1 MPASAPAPSI
11 WQRALNLY
19 TRDIWRNQ
27 YLDDRSLRGR
37 FYALLRI
44 VSITITG
51 INETKS
57 ASRAASLSFSTLLG
71 LGPLMAIAVLVAGFV
86 LDRQEP
92 NLAVNTINRLIKF
105 VAPQVTQYEQL
116 ENQNAAASQP
126 ATPSNDFVTAA
137 KPVLQPTLNSS
148 VSTSPNPSVS
158 PFSNPFPPPES
169 VKPTSQSSIDNADGL
184 FLAPPGTAINLPA
197 PPAPYRQPTSQSMI
211 DAPPTDQT
219 ASQSANPATAPP
231 PANPELV
238 ELIDGF
244 IAGSKSSTAGIV
256 GVLTLI
262 VIVLQL
268 FTSVENAF
276 NEIWGVRQGRTWVMR
291 IVFYWTVLTL
301 GAVLFFAL
309 VTSLSAGAYLNVVK
323 ENLPFGLGATL
334 VDFLR
339 WLLPSLSAFLL
350 MAVLALFYK
359 YIPNTRVLWRSAAAG
374 AVLVGLLVVANNY
387 LAFLYLSKV
396 VQQRSLFGSLGIL
409 PILMFGLYIFW
420 FFLLLG
426 GQVSYAIQN
435 VHFRNSQAA
444 WNTLAESM
452 RERLSLTVLLRIGRR
467 FRDCH
472 PPCTASELG
481 AEIGV
486 PTQILN
492 ECLNRLVTMR
502 LLSAVPPGAH
512 ETANDLRF
520 QPARPLNHTTLA
532 DFKRL
537 DDDHGGDPTGPTLT
551 DFDPIVL
558 AYDDEI
564 NRLQNSPFF
573 QKSLDDL
580 ITAFPMPAFKK
591 AAP

>member
-1 MPASAPAPSI
+1 MNELDNPKYNEDAKKYSALISA
-11 WQRALNLY
+11 QKGAE
-19 TRDIWRNQ
+19 
-27 YLDDRSLRGR
+27 G
-37 FYALLRI
+37 
-44 VSITITG
+44 TI
-51 INETKS
+51 
-57 ASRAASLSFSTLLG
+57 
-71 LGPLMAIAVLVAGFV
+71 
-86 LDRQEP
+86 
-92 NLAVNTINRLIKF
+92 
-105 VAPQVTQYEQL
+105 
-116 ENQNAAASQP
+116 
-126 ATPSNDFVTAA
+126 
-137 KPVLQPTLNSS
+137 
-148 VSTSPNPSVS
+148 
-158 PFSNPFPPPES
+158 
-169 VKPTSQSSIDNADGL
+169 
-184 FLAPPGTAINLPA
+184 
-197 PPAPYRQPTSQSMI
+197 
-211 DAPPTDQT
+211 
-219 ASQSANPATAPP
+219 
-231 PANPELV
+231 
-238 ELIDGF
+238 
-244 IAGSKSSTAGIV
+244 AGIV

-309 VTSLSAGAYLNVVK
+309 VTSLSAGAYLNFVR
-323 ENLPFGLGATL
+323 EHLPFGLGATL

-339 WLLPSLSAFLL
+339 WLLPSLSALLL

-359 YIPNTRVLWRSAAAG
+359 FIPNTRVLWRSAAAG

-467 FRDCH
+467 FRDCQ

-481 AEIGV
+481 AELGV

-502 LLSAVPPGAH
+502 LLSPVPPGAH
-512 ETANDLRF
+512 EPANDFRY
-520 QPARPLNHTTLA
+520 QPARPLNPTSLA

-551 DFDPIVL
+551 DIDPIVL
-558 AYDDEI
+558 AYDDELKGI
-564 NRLQNSPFF
+564 QGGPFF
-573 QKSLDDL
+573 QKTLDDL
-580 ITAFPMPAFKK
+580 ITAYPMPGSRPPSRPS
-591 AAP
+591 AA

>member
-1 MPASAPAPSI
+1 MPVPAPGPSL
-11 WQRALNLY
+11 WQRAHSLY
-19 TRDIWRNQ
+19 TRDIWRNK

-37 FYALLRI
+37 GYALLRI
-44 VSITITG
+44 ISITLTG

-86 LDRQEP
+86 LDRQDP
-92 NLAVNTINRLIKF
+92 DLAVNTLNRLIKF

-116 ENQNAAASQP
+116 EHKKLSAGVPAAP
-126 ATPSNDFVTAA
+126 RTDVVTAA
-137 KPVLQPTLNSS
+137 KL
-148 VSTSPNPSVS
+148 
-158 PFSNPFPPPES
+158 
-169 VKPTSQSSIDNADGL
+169 
-184 FLAPPGTAINLPA
+184 NLPA
-197 PPAPYRQPTSQSMI
+197 PAPSAAPSAALAKEGAPA
-211 DAPPTDQT
+211 APPAAAGQ
-219 ASQSANPATAPP
+219 PV
-231 PANPELV
+231 NPELV

-256 GVLTLI
+256 GVITLI

-309 VTSLSAGAYLNVVK
+309 ITSLSAGAYLNFVK
-323 ENLPFGLGATL
+323 ENLPFGLGPTL
-334 VDFLR
+334 VSFLQ
-339 WLLPSLSAFLL
+339 WLLPSLSALLL

-359 YIPNTRVLWRSAAAG
+359 FIPNTRVLWRSAAAG

-467 FRDCH
+467 FRDCQ

-481 AEIGV
+481 AELGV

-502 LLSAVPPGAH
+502 LLSPVPPGAN
-512 ETANDLRF
+512 ETANDFRY

-551 DFDPIVL
+551 DIDPIVL
-558 AYDDEI
+558 AYDEQ
-564 NRLQNSPFF
+564 LGGFQQGPFF
-573 QKSLDDL
+573 QRNLDEL
-580 ITAFPMPAFKK
+580 ITAYPMHQSQARPSPAS
-591 AAP
+591 

>member
-1 MPASAPAPSI
+1 MPAQGPAF
-11 WQRALNLY
+11 WRRAHRIY
-19 TRDIWRNQ
+19 TRDIWCNK

-37 FYALLRI
+37 SYALLRI
-44 VSITITG
+44 ISITITG

-92 NLAVNTINRLIKF
+92 DLAVNTLNRLIKF

-116 ENQNAAASQP
+116 EKRNAPSETSASP
-126 ATPSNDFVTAA
+126 KTDVVTAA
-137 KPVLQPTLNSS
+137 KL
-148 VSTSPNPSVS
+148 
-158 PFSNPFPPPES
+158 
-169 VKPTSQSSIDNADGL
+169 
-184 FLAPPGTAINLPA
+184 NLPRSTV
-197 PPAPYRQPTSQSMI
+197 PSLPTQ
-211 DAPPTDQT
+211 
-219 ASQSANPATAPP
+219 PP
-231 PANPELV
+231 PANTPQTRPAPPPQTSAYAAAAPPPVNPELI

-256 GVLTLI
+256 GVITLI

-276 NEIWGVRQGRTWVMR
+276 NEIWGVRQGRTWLMR
-291 IVFYWTVLTL
+291 VVFYWTVLTL

-309 VTSLSAGAYLNVVK
+309 VTSLSAGAYLNFFE
-323 ENLPFGLGATL
+323 ENLPFGLGKTL

-339 WLLPSLSAFLL
+339 WMLPSLSALIL

-359 YIPNTRVLWRSAAAG
+359 FIPNTRVLWRSAAAG

-409 PILMFGLYIFW
+409 PILMFGLYVFW

-467 FRDCH
+467 FRGCH

-481 AEIGV
+481 AELGV

-502 LLSAVPPGAH
+502 LLSPVPPGAH
-512 ETANDLRF
+512 ETANDFRY

-551 DFDPIVL
+551 DIDPIVR
-558 AYDDEI
+558 AYDDQLEAI
-564 NRLQNSPFF
+564 QNSDFF
-573 QKSLDDL
+573 KKNLDEL
-580 ITAFPMPAFKK
+580 ITIYPMPASSDLT
-591 AAP
+591 P